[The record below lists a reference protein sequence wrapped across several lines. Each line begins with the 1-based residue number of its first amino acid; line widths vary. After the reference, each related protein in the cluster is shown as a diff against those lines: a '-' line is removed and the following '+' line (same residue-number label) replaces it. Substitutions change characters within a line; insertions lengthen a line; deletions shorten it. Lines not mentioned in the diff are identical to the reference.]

1 MKFSN
6 FGIKTPINSSIID
19 HKKISLAKAYK
30 EAKPKFNESVTQS
43 DQISLD
49 WTEKS
54 TISEFGLDITGYE
67 IVVKSP
73 DGTIIR
79 QEQKTVSELNDV
91 ISGLNAE
98 TRYDIEIYSL
108 SFLGRSEP
116 QTVSIYTDA
125 VILDDPPQITA
136 VSHSPSAPIVGVAS
150 TFSVTV
156 TDDNGVAGVVIYYT
170 EQGQIEKSA
179 TMIYSGKNNIW
190 NATINN
196 RYSGTTTY
204 YAVATDTIGQET
216 TSSTYSYISANSK

>member
-1 MKFSN
+1 M
-6 FGIKTPINSSIID
+6 
-19 HKKISLAKAYK
+19 
-30 EAKPKFNESVTQS
+30 
-43 DQISLD
+43 
-49 WTEKS
+49 
-54 TISEFGLDITGYE
+54 DITGYE

-179 TMIYSGKNNIW
+179 TMIYSGKNNI
-190 NATINN
+190 
-196 RYSGTTTY
+196 
-204 YAVATDTIGQET
+204 
-216 TSSTYSYISANSK
+216 